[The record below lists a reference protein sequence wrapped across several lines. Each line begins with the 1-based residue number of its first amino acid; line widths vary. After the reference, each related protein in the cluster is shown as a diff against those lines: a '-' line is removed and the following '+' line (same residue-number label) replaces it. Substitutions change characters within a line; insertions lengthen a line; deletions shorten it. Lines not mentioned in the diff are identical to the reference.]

1 MIALA
6 IAALALAVAVAS
18 TIGLVIAGV
27 ALRHAILRDRDL
39 TQIRRERRAAYPR
52 SGVNPLGVFTAAEIE
67 ALSFAPTGSV
77 VRGTQFIPGR
87 RCPDPWAKG
96 PVVEEYLLPVYAN
109 WLREMVQVG
118 TLLVELVVVL
128 AGGMVGVAL
137 TELVDA
143 MRTAT
148 RSQLPAVLLFGSLA
162 AVVLAVSVKLVL
174 LQEWR
179 SAASCYRELAGEAI
193 RREREACGRDNEP
206 ATLFET
212 ADSPA

>member
-6 IAALALAVAVAS
+6 IVAFALAVAS
-18 TIGLVIAGV
+18 TIALVIAGV

-52 SGVNPLGVFTAAEIE
+52 SGDNPLGIFTAAEIE

-96 PVVEEYLLPVYAN
+96 LVLEEYLLPVYAN

-148 RSQLPAVLLFGSLA
+148 RSQLPAVLLVGSLA
-162 AVVLAVSVKLVL
+162 AVVLAMSVKLVL

-179 SAASCYRELAGEAI
+179 SAATRYRELAAEAI
-193 RREREACGRDNEP
+193 RREGEARVRDTEP
-206 ATLFET
+206 PTFFET
-212 ADSPA
+212 AASPA

>member
-6 IAALALAVAVAS
+6 IAALALAVAS

-52 SGVNPLGVFTAAEIE
+52 SGVNPLGIFTAAEIE

-87 RCPDPWAKG
+87 RCPDPWAKDL
-96 PVVEEYLLPVYAN
+96 VVEKYLLPVYAN

-148 RSQLPAVLLFGSLA
+148 RSQLPDVLLFGSLA

-179 SAASCYRELAGEAI
+179 SAARRYRELAGEAM
-193 RREREACGRDNEP
+193 RREAQACGRENEP
-206 ATLFET
+206 ATLFQT
-212 ADSPA
+212 AGSPA